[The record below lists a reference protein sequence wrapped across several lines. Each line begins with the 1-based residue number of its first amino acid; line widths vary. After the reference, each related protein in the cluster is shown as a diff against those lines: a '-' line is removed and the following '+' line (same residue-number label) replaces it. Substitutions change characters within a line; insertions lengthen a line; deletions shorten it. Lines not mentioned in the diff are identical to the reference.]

1 MAVEQ
6 HVHDNRYTRQDEV
19 LRRLALKS
27 DTTHTH
33 AAADHGALSGLA
45 DDDHTQYLLAS
56 AATDRA
62 TFAASWT
69 DLTDGGATTL
79 HTHAAAAVD
88 SGWIEVTPGTDWDF
102 TSLVPSGATT
112 GRYRKLNGVVY
123 LSGAVRCT
131 DSASSVAFTLP
142 VGYRPAH
149 LMRHGIGL
157 RYSSAGTM
165 RSYTSIFVDTDGTV
179 SVDTAT
185 NDSTHFDGVCFP
197 V

>member
-33 AAADHGALSGLA
+33 AAADHGALTGLA

-56 AATDRA
+56 AATDRT
-62 TFAASWT
+62 TFATNWT

-79 HTHAAAAVD
+79 HTHTAAAVD
-88 SGWIEVTPGTDWDF
+88 SGWLDATPAANYD
-102 TSLVPSGATT
+102 TSSMLWNDAVVAK
-112 GRYRKLNGVVY
+112 YRKLNGVVY
-123 LSGAVRCT
+123 LSGAIECT
-131 DSASSVAFTLP
+131 NAATSVMFTLP
-142 VGYRPAH
+142 EGYRPAH
-149 LMRHGIGL
+149 IMYFNGL
-157 RYSSAGTM
+157 FVTSGSAEGQE
-165 RSYTSIFVDTDGTV
+165 SIRIETDGDVVVKAPFANNTY
-179 SVDTAT
+179 
-185 NDSTHFDGVCFP
+185 HLDGMSFP